1 MNNVTI
7 ACIGI
12 ASFALFTGIR
22 ITIENRRREKDRAI
36 TRMIKNYPNPYAQKK

>member
-1 MNNVTI
+1 MNNVTT

-22 ITIENRRREKDRAI
+22 IAIENRRREIGIDEAMAI
-36 TRMIKNYPNPYAQKK
+36 LNRYRRPQM